1 MSIKNSL
8 RRLLSPPDPQEPAIS
23 IHALESLLDL
33 WQAYSLVVMELHRLQ
48 AEDNPRPEAIR
59 ELDVLCR
66 DIEARLMSSLERM
79 DRADGVHVSQRRPA
93 AMR

>member
-8 RRLLSPPDPQEPAIS
+8 RRLLSPPDPQEPAFS
-23 IHALESLLDL
+23 LHALESLLDL

-79 DRADGVHVSQRRPA
+79 DRADSVNVSQRRPA

>member
-8 RRLLSPPDPQEPAIS
+8 RRLLSPPDPQEPAIR
-23 IHALESLLDL
+23 IHALETLLDL

-59 ELDVLCR
+59 ELEVLCR
-66 DIEARLMSSLERM
+66 DIEARLMSSLEKM